1 MIFLFNNHIYT
12 LPINGIIAEKIKNI
26 GLFLLLF
33 LAVGQYVSNAIVA
46 FGNIKFLDKK
56 MQIRP
61 IDNSYISNY
70 INYFLIIIYLVGF
83 LIMYIFK
90 LKQDYVFLE
99 MVTLS
104 YVTLGIEAVY
114 CSFISVY
121 VKIRRWYYV
130 DEINIRTKSNNR
142 VYKSVFNYKKIADT
156 YEFVYED
163 EKILKRVKIPSDDL
177 ELIEK
182 RINTKKTFL
191 ELMKKN

>member
-1 MIFLFNNHIYT
+1 
-12 LPINGIIAEKIKNI
+12 
-26 GLFLLLF
+26 
-33 LAVGQYVSNAIVA
+33 
-46 FGNIKFLDKK
+46 

-142 VYKSVFNYKKIADT
+142 VYKSVFNYKKIADS